1 MRARLLAT
9 AAVLAVTST
18 LLAAAPA
25 PADPSAVAG
34 PPGAQ
39 AASGRRAGNTEVPVE
54 GGTARFDAPPTL
66 LAALKDHGVTIADV
80 DADGRISRHHSAGT
94 GVRLDIE
101 GGAVTNSGGKVGGEL
116 RFAETG
122 LALLNSETGKS
133 VKISDF
139 VGDLSQGM
147 LRAGMNRGPDL
158 TLGTFTRPATHASV
172 DTDAAM
178 LRMNMGITVTA
189 VAAAKLNAA
198 LGTKIFTAG
207 GPLLHARIDA
217 HLDPSVD
224 LRTALN
230 LSRRPARREE

>member
-9 AAVLAVTST
+9 AAVLALTST

-25 PADPSAVAG
+25 PASPSAVAG
-34 PPGAQ
+34 PPGEQTAT
-39 AASGRRAGNTEVPVE
+39 GRRAGNTEVPVE

-66 LAALKDHGVTIADV
+66 LAALKDHGVAIADV
-80 DADGRISRHHSAGT
+80 DADGKISQHHYTGAG
-94 GVRLDIE
+94 VSLDIE

-116 RFAETG
+116 RFAEAG
-122 LALLNSETGKS
+122 LALLNSRTGKA

-139 VGDLSQGM
+139 VGDLSQGT
-147 LRAGMNRGPDL
+147 LRAGLDRGADV
-158 TLGTFTRPATHASV
+158 TLGTFTRPAANASI

-178 LRMNMGITVTA
+178 LRMNTSITVTA

-198 LGTKIFTAG
+198 LGTKVFTTG

-217 HLDPSVD
+217 RLDPSVD

-230 LSRRPARREE
+230 LSGRPARRQD

>member
-9 AAVLAVTST
+9 AAVVALTST

-25 PADPSAVAG
+25 PASPSAVAG
-34 PPGAQ
+34 PPGEP
-39 AASGRRAGNTEVPVE
+39 AATGRRAGNTEVPVE

-66 LAALKDHGVTIADV
+66 LAALKDHGVAIADV
-80 DADGRISRHHSAGT
+80 DADGKISQHHSTDAG
-94 GVRLDIE
+94 VSLDIE

-116 RFAETG
+116 RFAEAG
-122 LALLNSETGKS
+122 LALLNSRTGKA

-139 VGDLSQGM
+139 VGDLSQGT
-147 LRAGMNRGPDL
+147 LRAGLDRGADVI
-158 TLGTFTRPATHASV
+158 LGTFTRLAANASI

-178 LRMNMGITVTA
+178 LRMNTSITVTA

-198 LGTKIFTAG
+198 LGTKIFTTG
-207 GPLLHARIDA
+207 GPLLHARLDA
-217 HLDPSVD
+217 RLDPSVD

-230 LSRRPARREE
+230 LSRRPARRQA

>member
-9 AAVLAVTST
+9 AAVLALTST

-25 PADPSAVAG
+25 PASPSAVAG
-34 PPGAQ
+34 PPGEP
-39 AASGRRAGNTEVPVE
+39 AATGRRAGNTEVPVE

-66 LAALKDHGVTIADV
+66 LAALKDHGVAIADV
-80 DADGRISRHHSAGT
+80 DADGKISQHHYTGAG
-94 GVRLDIE
+94 VNLDIE

-116 RFAETG
+116 RFAEAG
-122 LALLNSETGKS
+122 LALLNSRTGKA

-139 VGDLSQGM
+139 VGDLSQGT
-147 LRAGMNRGPDL
+147 LRAGLDRGADV
-158 TLGTFTRPATHASV
+158 TLGTFTRPAVNASV

-178 LRMNMGITVTA
+178 LRMNTSITVTA

-198 LGTKIFTAG
+198 LGTKIFTTG

-217 HLDPSVD
+217 RLDPSVD

-230 LSRRPARREE
+230 LSRHPARRQA